1 MTSEGVEGT
10 EARLDTGILVIRIC
24 PRYFRLSEVEP
35 PLLHPTLAPEK
46 LRLTPTTS
54 LEGLVEFADTDL
66 DESFQEAFVCL
77 DVSRMVDSLDNPSS
91 RIKSDLQDLTT

>member
-10 EARLDTGILVIRIC
+10 DACLDTGILVVRIC

-35 PLLHPTLAPEK
+35 PLLHPTRAPK
-46 LRLTPTTS
+46 TLRWTPTTS
-54 LEGLVEFADTDL
+54 LEGLIEFADTDL

-77 DVSRMVDSLDNPSS
+77 GVSRMVDSLDNPPS
-91 RIKSDLQDLTT
+91 RIKSDLQDLTS